1 MLLTIDLGTAVLL
14 AMGIITLY
22 LALSLGWMLSR
33 LQLSDEKRY
42 RGMLEYRLRTYRSPG
57 LPPDLQMEIDAVPYL
72 GQRGWQAGTE
82 RVYSRFVERAE
93 KRSRAPKRQPLR
105 PSLIP
110 LPQR

>member
-1 MLLTIDLGTAVLL
+1 MLLTIDLGTLVLVGM
-14 AMGIITLY
+14 ATVTLY
-22 LALSLGWMLSR
+22 LVLSLGWMLSR
-33 LQLSDEKRY
+33 LQLADEKRY
-42 RGMLEYRLRTYRSPG
+42 RSALEYRLNAYRLPG
-57 LPPDLQMEIDAVPYL
+57 LAPDLQMEVDAVPYL

-93 KRSRAPKRQPLR
+93 KRSRAPKHQTLR